1 MYGFFH
7 GQLDCRLSP
16 EARTPRGH
24 AMNALKALL
33 DVFLH
38 LDEHLHGIIEAWGPW
53 TYVLLFAIILCETG
67 LVVTP
72 FLPGDS
78 LLFAAGAMA
87 ALYPDDLNV
96 VLLLGLLSVAAIL
109 GDTLNYAIGRWLGPR
124 AFKIDR
130 WFLKHEHLERT
141 RAFYERH
148 GGKTI
153 VLARFVPIVRTFA
166 PFVAGV
172 GRMNYPQFLF
182 YNVAGGIAWVF
193 ICTLAGYFF
202 GNIPVVKENFELVVV
217 GIVLVSVLPIAWEVL
232 SARRRGRR

>member
-1 MYGFFH
+1 MDAPGSILDIFFKLNEVL
-7 GQLDCRLSP
+7 GGVL
-16 EARTPRGH
+16 ET
-24 AMNALKALL
+24 
-33 DVFLH
+33 
-38 LDEHLHGIIEAWGPW
+38 WGPW

-87 ALYPDDLNV
+87 ALYPDKLNV
-96 VLLLGLLSVAAIL
+96 ALLLGLLSVAAIL
-109 GDTLNYAIGRWLGPR
+109 GDTINYSLGRWLGPG

-141 RAFYERH
+141 QQFYERH

-172 GRMNYPQFLF
+172 GKMNYPQFLF
-182 YNVAGGIAWVF
+182 YNVVGGIAWVV

-202 GNIPVVKENFELVVV
+202 GNVPIVKENFELVVV
-217 GIVLVSVLPIAWEVL
+217 GIVLVSVLPIAWEMW
-232 SARRRGRR
+232 SARRGRR